1 MTEQTTAPTTST
13 VRPNWPVLIGSSVL
27 IVGIAVWAIILPD
40 QAGGVIGSA
49 VGWVATNLG

>member
-1 MTEQTTAPTTST
+1 MTEQTIAAPATT